1 MTELLNFR
9 TSELLKSL
17 DFLDHCPP
25 WGIQYESEG
34 MRLASLTSSPRRV
47 VGFYYI
53 ATPCGVAALLFVAPD
68 TVVIEDATL

>member
-25 WGIQYESEG
+25 WGDPVRKRG
-34 MRLASLTSSPRRV
+34 D
-47 VGFYYI
+47 GFYYI

>member
-1 MTELLNFR
+1 MSINSVIDIE
-9 TSELLKSL
+9 
-17 DFLDHCPP
+17 PP
-25 WGIQYESEG
+25 WGFQYHSEG